1 MDDSGFDSDHK
12 QRQSQEDDRLFAVS
26 DEIFS
31 VYKIEILLTTCV

>member
-26 DEIFS
+26 GNLYQEFI
-31 VYKIEILLTTCV
+31 KCRCMNKCI

>member
-26 DEIFS
+26 GDAFE
-31 VYKIEILLTTCV
+31 VYSI